1 MSIIPSLDL
10 DQFVK
15 GTAEEKAQFV
25 NALGKAYEDT
35 GFAAIKN
42 HLLSEAL
49 ETQLYDASKQFFDL
63 PIELKLKYAD
73 EALAGQRGYTGG
85 GKEHAKGKN
94 VGDLKEFWHFGQ
106 YVPDNL
112 KSDFEYFDNLEVT
125 ELKDF
130 NRAGE
135 EAFKA
140 LEETGKYMLR
150 AMALYLGLDE
160 FYFDSEIQ
168 YGNSILRP
176 IHYPPIID
184 EPPVGA
190 VRAGEHE
197 DINLITLL
205 MGASAGGLEILT
217 KDNKWVGVTSLKDHL
232 VVNVGDMLQ
241 RLTNNKFKSTTHRVV
256 NPPRSEWSSPRY
268 SIPFFLHPKSSTR
281 LDCLPS
287 CVDSEHPKQY
297 NDISAGEYLTER
309 LLEIGLSK
317 NGYK

>member
-1 MSIIPSLDL
+1 M
-10 DQFVK
+10 
-15 GTAEEKAQFV
+15 T
-25 NALGKAYEDT
+25 
-35 GFAAIKN
+35 
-42 HLLSEAL
+42 LLNS
-49 ETQLYDASKQFFDL
+49 FFDL

-73 EALAGQRGYTGG
+73 EALAGQRGYTGW

-217 KDNKWVGVTSLKDHL
+217 KDNKWVGVTSLK
-232 VVNVGDMLQ
+232 
-241 RLTNNKFKSTTHRVV
+241 R
-256 NPPRSEWSSPRY
+256 
-268 SIPFFLHPKSSTR
+268 
-281 LDCLPS
+281 PS
-287 CVDSEHPKQY
+287 CSQRWRH
-297 NDISAGEYLTER
+297 A
-309 LLEIGLSK
+309 SK
-317 NGYK
+317 TDQ